1 MPHLNE
7 ASSTSMSTLS
17 TPDPRSVSRRTAHA
31 VIWNYLSFGLG
42 KLLLLISTGI
52 LARLL
57 SKADFGL
64 VGFATLTINYLSVIQ
79 DLGLG
84 AALIYRREGVADAA
98 NTVFTMN
105 LLVGVLLSAITAA
118 IAPAVAAYFREPAV
132 VPLLRWLG
140 LTFIL
145 NALGAIH
152 IVRLQRE
159 LAFNRKIIPDLTRAV
174 VKGLAGIGLAL
185 FGFGAWSLVWGQI
198 IGVIAGV
205 IVAWI
210 VFPWRP
216 QLRIDSEIAGSMLG
230 YGSSMLGIN
239 VLGALTNN
247 IDYVIVGRML
257 GDEALGVYTLAYRLP
272 ELLVLNILWVVSAAI
287 FPAYAAVQKDM
298 VTLRRAFLATL
309 RYLELVSVPLCLG
322 IFLTADPFVRV
333 AFGPKWVEA
342 VPVVRILA
350 LFVLV
355 SSVGSNVGDVY
366 KAIGRPDILVKLGL
380 VILPPLVAALWYGA
394 RFGLV
399 GIALAH
405 LAMGIV
411 RTALRLW
418 IATGKMEV
426 GWRDMAREIMPA
438 FYAGLALLACGLPA
452 VWLTDSL
459 PPLPRLLLITAAGAA
474 AYLGVVW
481 LLARDSL
488 RQAYQLVRA
497 R

>member
-1 MPHLNE
+1 ML
-7 ASSTSMSTLS
+7 SSADSRT
-17 TPDPRSVSRRTAHA
+17 VSRRTAHA
-31 VIWNYLSFGLG
+31 VFWNYLSFGLG

-84 AALIYRREGVADAA
+84 AALIYRREGVEKAA

-105 LLVGVLLSAITAA
+105 LLVGVLLSALTAA
-118 IAPAVAAYFREPAV
+118 IAPAVAAYFREPEV
-132 VPLLRWLG
+132 VPLLRLLG

-145 NALGAIH
+145 NALGSIH

-174 VKGLAGIGLAL
+174 VKGVGGISLAL
-185 FGFGAWSLVWGQI
+185 LGLGAWSLVWGQI
-198 IGVIAGV
+198 MGVVAGV
-205 IVAWI
+205 VVAWG

-216 QLRIDSEIAGSMLG
+216 QLRIDREIAGSMLN
-230 YGSSMLGIN
+230 YGASMLGIN
-239 VLGALTNN
+239 VLGAITNN
-247 IDYVIVGRML
+247 IDYVIVGRQL

-272 ELLVLNILWVVSAAI
+272 ELLALNILWVVSAAI
-287 FPAYAAVQKDM
+287 FPAYAAVQKDT

-322 IFLTADPFVRV
+322 IFLVADPFVRV
-333 AFGPKWVEA
+333 AFGEKWVEA

-366 KAIGRPDILVKLGL
+366 KAVGRPDILVKLGL
-380 VILPPLVAALWYGA
+380 IILPPLLFALWYGA
-394 RFGLV
+394 RFGLIGV
-399 GIALAH
+399 AAAH
-405 LAMGIV
+405 LIMGVV

-418 IATGKMEV
+418 VATRQMKV
-426 GWRDMAREIMPA
+426 GWWEMAREMMPA

-452 VWLTDSL
+452 VWLTHSL

-474 AYLGVVW
+474 AYLGAAW